1 MTRNAHFW
9 VAEFLRALLCEG
21 IDELLGQ
28 PLGHK
33 ATAACFKELAHLLA
47 ALPLDTTEFGL
58 ALNRL
63 ANAWHYLGSSEHGAA
78 RYEMRLLRRSLEQ

>member
-1 MTRNAHFW
+1 MTKTAPFW
-9 VAEFLRALLCEG
+9 IADFLRALLCEG

-28 PLGHK
+28 PAGHED
-33 ATAACFKELAHLLA
+33 TAACLEEILYLLG

-63 ANAWHYLGSSEHGAA
+63 ANAWHYLESGEHGAA
-78 RYEMRLLRRSLEQ
+78 QYELRLLRRSLEQ